1 MDLAWDLR
9 ISEKFTKY
17 VPGNDFIFIVKQ
29 DSSGFANFSKI
40 EIFIH

>member
-17 VPGNDFIFIVKQ
+17 VPGSDFKRG
-29 DSSGFANFSKI
+29 DHWSK
-40 EIFIH
+40 HVSA